1 VNGAAGTSDGPVVFV
16 RKAGDGVTRTLSGTA
31 IVVVVTLGL
40 AACSGGEDA
49 STDGPGWTRLAPQ
62 ELDDL
67 LRSEDVY
74 LVNVH
79 VPYEGEIV
87 GTDALIPFTDLAS
100 RMSELPAEGGP
111 TLVLYCRSGNM
122 STEAAQDLVD
132 AGRTGFFELEG
143 GFNAWVDSGMPF
155 DAPDR

>member
-1 VNGAAGTSDGPVVFV
+1 M
-16 RKAGDGVTRTLSGTA
+16 RGTA

-40 AACSGGEDA
+40 AACSGGLET
-49 STDGPGWTRLAPQ
+49 STEGSGWTRLTPQ

-87 GTDALIPFTDLAS
+87 GTDALIPFTDLAG
-100 RMSELPAEGGP
+100 RMGELPAEGGP

-122 STEAAQDLVD
+122 SSEAAQDLVD
-132 AGRTGFFELEG
+132 AGRTGLFELEG
-143 GFNAWVDSGMPF
+143 GFNAWVDAGLPF
-155 DAPDR
+155 DDAPNR